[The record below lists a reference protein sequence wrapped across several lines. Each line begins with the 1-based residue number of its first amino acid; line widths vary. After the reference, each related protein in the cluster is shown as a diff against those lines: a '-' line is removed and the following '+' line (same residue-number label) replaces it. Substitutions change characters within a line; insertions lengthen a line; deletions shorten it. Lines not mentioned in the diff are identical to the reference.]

1 MKKVKKLTAVVL
13 CLAFVISAFCVT
25 AFAAQNP
32 AIAATKEEFLT
43 AVADDSVTEIK
54 LTDSINLDG
63 AGVLDISGKK
73 IDLGGNT
80 ISSKHMT
87 VIFEGENFTI
97 CNGKIAS
104 NNGSDYPLFIGDEG
118 NTRNV
123 LVENITVVDG
133 GINVYNAEEV
143 VLKNVTGTGKSYY
156 AVWCDNNA
164 HVTIDGGTFQT
175 NGVAVLGMVQKSQD
189 IPESTM
195 KIVDGNF
202 YTNGK
207 PLVLKDGND
216 RALPVISGGHFDAPV
231 EKEYLDSSLKFEANN
246 SGTYT
251 YHKTVEEAF
260 AEAGENGS
268 VSEPGGEKVV
278 AQINEKTYPSLD
290 EAIKNAGKGD
300 TIRLLTDVKGNGV
313 VVASGTDVIIDFN
326 GHTYDIDGATV
337 GSTGT
342 ETNGFQLL
350 KDSNITMK
358 NGTITSG
365 KALILIQNYSNLT
378 LLDMN
383 LDGSKMPVGGN
394 YTLSNNYGDVNITGK
409 TSITAAAGNVAF
421 DVCYWPPYYA
431 GGVKVTVD
439 TTGTITGPIEYTST
453 GTESATAE
461 NSALVIKNINLEG
474 TIDAKAAGASVS
486 ISGGTFSSEIPEEF
500 CAEGF
505 HPVKMPDGSY
515 GVCDHSSTEI
525 RNAKEATCTEKGY
538 TGDTYCKDCGALLE
552 AGEEIPMTEHQFEW
566 VIDKEATATEKG
578 SKHEECTVCGYAKEA
593 VEIPAEGNA
602 SDTSKPSTP
611 GGSDGQDGTPATGG
625 SSHAV
630 LWIVVMFAALS
641 GMAGTV
647 LVIKKR
653 KGQQ

>member
-566 VIDKEATATEKG
+566 VIDKEATATEEG
-578 SKHEECTVCGYAKEA
+578 SKSIHCKNCDEVKDVTA
-593 VEIPAEGNA
+593 IPVTGTTQPDGGKD
-602 SDTSKPSTP
+602 DT
-611 GGSDGQDGTPATGG
+611 GSDSGKLPPQTG
-625 SSHAV
+625 SNT
-630 LWIVVMFAALS
+630 VVPFVGVIAILS
-641 GMAGTV
+641 GGA
-647 LVIKKR
+647 LAAVILRRRRLEK
-653 KGQQ
+653 